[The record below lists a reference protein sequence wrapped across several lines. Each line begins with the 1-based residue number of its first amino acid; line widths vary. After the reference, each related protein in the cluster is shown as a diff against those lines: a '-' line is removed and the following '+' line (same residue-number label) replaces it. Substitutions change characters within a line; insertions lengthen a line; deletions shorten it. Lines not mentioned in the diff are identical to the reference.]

1 MAVSEAHKRASMRY
15 DKENMRQIKFNLS
28 KKYDLDII
36 SYLDSVPNKQGYI
49 KDLIRADMARA
60 KSENLKEDK
69 NMETYRIKQ
78 DKLTLWGSN
87 ADENTTLT
95 RAEVEDLAREWEKPV
110 EELLEDLIPVD
121 PCEIPDPGVPSGGNP
136 WYAVQ
141 RDPTDDWS
149 TGSFDLEEAKALARK
164 YRDDPDYGAEDPLI
178 AVIDNALEHPFCTEE
193 IRDFD

>member
-1 MAVSEAHKRASMRY
+1 MPYSEAQKRATAKYVRANSRRV
-15 DKENMRQIKFNLS
+15 NIILS
-28 KKYDLDII
+28 RKYDADII
-36 SYLDSVPNKQGYI
+36 SKIESVENIQQYI
-49 KDLIRADMARA
+49 KTLVRADIARA
-60 KSENLKEDK
+60 NSENLKEDK

-95 RAEVEDLAREWEKPV
+95 RAEVERLASDWEKPV

-121 PCEIPDPGVPSGGNP
+121 PCKISDPCVPSGGNP

-141 RDPTDDWS
+141 RDPSDDWS

>member
-1 MAVSEAHKRASMRY
+1 MPYSEAQKRATAKYVRANSRRV
-15 DKENMRQIKFNLS
+15 NVILS
-28 KKYDLDII
+28 RKYDADII
-36 SYLDSVPNKQGYI
+36 SKIESVGNIQQYI
-49 KDLIRADMARA
+49 KTLVRADIARE
-60 KSENLKEDK
+60 KSENMKEDK

-78 DKLTLWGSN
+78 DKLTMWGSN

-95 RAEVEDLAREWEKPV
+95 RAEVEDLAREWEKPA
-110 EELLEDLIPVD
+110 EELLDDLIPVN

-141 RDPTDDWS
+141 RDPSDDWS
-149 TGSFDLEEAKALARK
+149 AGSFDLEEAKALARK

>member
-1 MAVSEAHKRASMRY
+1 MPSSEAQIRASVKYNKNNTRLITMRL
-15 DKENMRQIKFNLS
+15 MLS
-28 KKYDLDII
+28 SDADIL
-36 SYLDSVPNKQGYI
+36 SYLDSLPNKQGYI
-49 KDLIRADMARA
+49 KNLIRADMARA

-78 DKLTLWGSN
+78 DKLSLWGSN

-95 RAEVEDLAREWEKPV
+95 RAEVKDLAREWEKPV
-110 EELLEDLIPVD
+110 EELLDDLIPVS
-121 PCEIPDPGVPSGGNP
+121 PREIPDPGVPSGGDP

-141 RDPTDDWS
+141 RDPSDDWS